1 MIEFSVY
8 IKHIQNRLYFWKAK
22 DFMFQVLVKLKVDQV
37 TSCHFRIRFRSGK
50 PNSDWNELS
59 SLMTRCIWWNL
70 QVYAIGLSDH
80 SDWMSIHK
88 LPNKKAY
95 TEIVGY
101 SATDTL
107 LSKTM
112 NKVITLAMLAF
123 MIYSANT

>member
-1 MIEFSVY
+1 MTEI
-8 IKHIQNRLYFWKAK
+8 
-22 DFMFQVLVKLKVDQV
+22 
-37 TSCHFRIRFRSGK
+37 
-50 PNSDWNELS
+50 NELS

-80 SDWMSIHK
+80 SDWVSIHK
-88 LPNKKAY
+88 LSNKKAY